1 MLINISLKKTN
12 KMSNFDFKK
21 YLAEGRLYEE
31 EQVDPQVDTLQQELG
46 VKVTPARFGK
56 DNYTIYP
63 NSDINDRY
71 YDGRSAQTI
80 TIKVE
85 DGKYYFSTAGGYRRS
100 IQPIAQYL
108 GAELR
113 GNTGIAGHAAV
124 DLSLNKPSLS
134 SKELKQFVTAMQQ
147 GLKDESNAF
156 ADFYKGWSNPD

>member
-1 MLINISLKKTN
+1 
-12 KMSNFDFKK
+12 MSNFDFKK
-21 YLAEGRLYEE
+21 YLAERKLYEE
-31 EQVDPQVDTLQQELG
+31 EQVDPQVDALQQELG

-63 NSDINDRY
+63 NSNINDRY

-113 GNTGIAGHAAV
+113 GNTGIAGRAAV

-156 ADFYKGWSNPD
+156 SDFYKNWSNPD

>member
-1 MLINISLKKTN
+1 
-12 KMSNFDFKK
+12 MSNFDFKK
-21 YLAEGRLYEE
+21 YLAERKLYEE

-63 NSDINDRY
+63 DSDINDKY

-85 DGKYYFSTAGGYRRS
+85 GKKYYFSTAGGYRRS
-100 IQPIAQYL
+100 IQPIAKYL
-108 GAELR
+108 GAELY
-113 GNTGIAGHAAV
+113 GNTGIAGRASV

-134 SKELKQFVTAMQQ
+134 IKELKQFVNIMQQ

-156 ADFYKGWSNPD
+156 SDFYKNWSNPD

>member
-1 MLINISLKKTN
+1 MD
-12 KMSNFDFKK
+12 NFDLKK
-21 YLAEGRLYEE
+21 YLAEGKLHEE
-31 EQVDPQVDTLQQELG
+31 EQVDPQVDTLQQALG
-46 VKVTPARFGK
+46 VKVAPASFGK

-80 TIKVE
+80 TVKVE

-113 GNTGIAGHAAV
+113 GNTGIAGRAAV
-124 DLSLNKPSLS
+124 DVSLNKPSIS
-134 SKELKQFVTAMQQ
+134 IKELKQFINIMQQ

-156 ADFYKGWSNPD
+156 SDFYKNWSNPD

>member
-1 MLINISLKKTN
+1 
-12 KMSNFDFKK
+12 MSNFDFKK
-21 YLAEGRLYEE
+21 YLAEGKLYEE

-80 TIKVE
+80 TVKVE

-113 GNTGIAGHAAV
+113 GNTGIAGRAAV
-124 DLSLNKPSLS
+124 DVSLNKPSIS
-134 SKELKQFVTAMQQ
+134 IKELKQFINIMQQ

-156 ADFYKGWSNPD
+156 SDFYKNWSNPD

>member
-1 MLINISLKKTN
+1 
-12 KMSNFDFKK
+12 MSNFDLKK

-31 EQVDPQVDTLQQELG
+31 EQIDPQVDILQQELG
-46 VKVTPARFGK
+46 VKVAPARFGK
-56 DNYTIYP
+56 NNYTIYP
-63 NSDINDRY
+63 DSKIDDRY
-71 YDGRSAQTI
+71 YDDRSAQTI
-80 TIKVE
+80 TIEAK

-113 GNTGIAGHAAV
+113 GNTGIAGRAAV
-124 DLSLNKPSLS
+124 DVSLNKPSIS
-134 SKELKQFVTAMQQ
+134 IKELKQFINIMQK

>member
-1 MLINISLKKTN
+1 MD
-12 KMSNFDFKK
+12 NFDLKK
-21 YLAEGRLYEE
+21 YLAEGKLHEE
-31 EQVDPQVDTLQQELG
+31 EQVDPQVDTLQQALG
-46 VKVTPARFGK
+46 VKVAPASFGK

-63 NSDINDRY
+63 NSGINDRY

-113 GNTGIAGHAAV
+113 GNTGIAGRAAV
-124 DLSLNKPSLS
+124 DVSLNKPSIS
-134 SKELKQFVTAMQQ
+134 IKELKQFINIMQQ

-156 ADFYKGWSNPD
+156 SDFYKGWSNPD

>member
-1 MLINISLKKTN
+1 
-12 KMSNFDFKK
+12 MSNFDFKK

-108 GAELR
+108 GAE
-113 GNTGIAGHAAV
+113 
-124 DLSLNKPSLS
+124 
-134 SKELKQFVTAMQQ
+134 
-147 GLKDESNAF
+147 
-156 ADFYKGWSNPD
+156 

>member
-1 MLINISLKKTN
+1 
-12 KMSNFDFKK
+12 MSNFDFKK
-21 YLAEGRLYEE
+21 YLAEGKLYEE

-113 GNTGIAGHAAV
+113 GNTGIAGRAAV

>member
-1 MLINISLKKTN
+1 
-12 KMSNFDFKK
+12 MSNFDLKK

-31 EQVDPQVDTLQQELG
+31 EQIDPQVDTLQQELG
-46 VKVTPARFGK
+46 VKVTPAQFGK

-63 NSDINDRY
+63 DSTPDRDRY
-71 YDGRSAQTI
+71 YDSRSAQTI
-80 TIKVE
+80 TIKAE

-113 GNTGIAGHAAV
+113 GNTGIAGRAAV
-124 DLSLNKPSLS
+124 DVSLNKPSIS
-134 SKELKQFVTAMQQ
+134 IKELKQFITMMQQ
-147 GLKDESNAF
+147 GLKDESNAQ